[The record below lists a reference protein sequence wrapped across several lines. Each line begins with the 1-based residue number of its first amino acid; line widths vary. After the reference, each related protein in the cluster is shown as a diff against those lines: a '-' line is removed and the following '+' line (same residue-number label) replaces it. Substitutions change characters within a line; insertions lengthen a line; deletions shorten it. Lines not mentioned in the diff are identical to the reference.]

1 MNQACYR
8 TLKLNRL
15 LNYSQSS
22 IRLDPMAKETAAE
35 IGTKI
40 QEEIF
45 YRMTPAQRLR
55 AAEQL
60 YWSARQLKAATIQAL
75 HPELDQ
81 EQVQQKVKEIFMYAR
96 S

>member
-1 MNQACYR
+1 
-8 TLKLNRL
+8 
-15 LNYSQSS
+15 
-22 IRLDPMAKETAAE
+22 MAKETAAE

-60 YWSARQLKAATIQAL
+60 YWSARQLKTASIQAL